1 MAVTMTWRLTAA
13 RVLALSLLLVG
24 AVTHAQEAP
33 TLRWRVDA
41 QWVVDSNI
49 TTHCA
54 ASAKERARRVDPSRL
69 LYDVRLTPVPA
80 EAPESVDVRIIVGEA
95 GGSPGP
101 GGACG
106 AIARVAIPVKGA
118 TVDVSGMRF
127 RIRLVDETAE

>member
-1 MAVTMTWRLTAA
+1 MAALSWRAA
-13 RVLALSLLLVG
+13 AVLGAALVLASP
-24 AVTHAQEAP
+24 ASAQDAAK
-33 TLRWRVDA
+33 LRWTVDA

-54 ASAKERARRVDPSRL
+54 ASAKARARRVDPSRL

-80 EAPESVDVRIIVGEA
+80 DAPESVDVRIIVGEA

-106 AIARVAIPVKGA
+106 AIARVAIPVRGA

-127 RIRLVDETAE
+127 RIRLVDAAAE